1 MKELEEREDE
11 LMKEKRKQA
20 KEVSVGGWGVG
31 GGICEVV
38 CGWRD
43 VWVCVGGGGIPVV
56 TTQQL

>member
-20 KEVSVGGWGVG
+20 KEVSVGG
-31 GGICEVV
+31 GICEVV

-43 VWVCVGGGGIPVV
+43 VWVGGGGIPVV

>member
-1 MKELEEREDE
+1 
-11 LMKEKRKQA
+11 MKEKRKQA